1 MLCETALY
9 LTKVENEVE
18 YTPVEHFYLV
28 YQ

>member
-9 LTKVENEVE
+9 LTKVVNEVE
-18 YTPVEHFYLV
+18 YTHVEHFYLV